1 MGETAE
7 EDVTFTN
14 IKPFAIELVRKH
26 GFTVGFLV
34 LGLYFVWQNG
44 LDKDK
49 QLQNQA
55 KEDRAKTQ
63 KEIEVLREGV
73 KECNDYNRLTME
85 KTINDNT
92 EAMREMAFEI
102 KQMRND

>member
-1 MGETAE
+1 MGETTE
-7 EDVTFTN
+7 EDVTFAGL
-14 IKPFAIELVRKH
+14 KFMFVEFVRKH
-26 GFTVGFLV
+26 GITFAFLA
-34 LGLYFVWQNG
+34 LGLYFVWQNL

-55 KEDRAKTQ
+55 KEDRIETQ
-63 KEIEVLREGV
+63 KEIEVLRAGI

-92 EAMREMAFEI
+92 EAMREFTIEI
-102 KQMRND
+102 RQMRND